1 MFVYG
6 LSGCGFES
14 SCSHMGFFPVLA
26 DETDCCTA
34 CVILYI
40 TSPSNNSEKMV
51 NKDCP

>member
-1 MFVYG
+1 MG
-6 LSGCGFES
+6 S
-14 SCSHMGFFPVLA
+14 SPVVVTWGFFPVLA

-40 TSPSNNSEKMV
+40 TSPSNNSEKIV